1 MVEAACVYVCHTYV
15 GSEWISSNPMQRGGA
30 PAYSGQSRFWRR
42 RAYICALPMSGW
54 ISSDPMRR
62 GGASA
67 YGGWSRWWRRCA
79 YMCASYL
86 CWFQVDLIGFNVER
100 RHSSLRWLEPMVE
113 ATCVYV
119 QPTYAG
125 SEWTSSDPM
134 RRGGTPAYGDRS
146 RWWGSVLTC
155 APLPMSVRVDLI
167 GSDVERRCSSLR
179 RSEPMVEATCIHVC
193 PTYVGSGWI
202 SSDLMRGGCAPAYGG
217 RSGGGGVHTFAP
229 YLCRF

>member
-1 MVEAACVYVCHTYV
+1 VEAACVYVCHTYV

-79 YMCASYL
+79 YMCAPYL

-155 APLPMSVRVDLI
+155 APYLCR
-167 GSDVERRCSSLR
+167 
-179 RSEPMVEATCIHVC
+179 
-193 PTYVGSGWI
+193 SGWI
-202 SSDLMRGGCAPAYGG
+202 SLDPMWRGGAPAYGG
-217 RSGGGGVHTFAP
+217 RSRWWRRRAYMCALPMSVLGGSH
-229 YLCRF
+229 RI